1 MPPLIPDVSEAL
13 RVELTLIRTV
23 MRTVRL
29 ITYHSSLVSS
39 TAARPHGYAVRT
51 SQRIRIVSQSRPK
64 GKSTTP
70 PTSPLPGILSA
81 AVVLLVLG
89 LVAWLLLSRSGPA
102 QTSAPTAAPPAATQ
116 PPAAASEPAPGTL
129 PTATTYTYSAP
140 PPLTIDPAKRYTA
153 TISTPRGDIVIELLP
168 DIAPQ
173 TVNNF
178 VFLARNNFY
187 NGLTWHRVLP
197 NFMAQGGD
205 PNGDGTGGPG
215 YSIPAEFS
223 DAIAFDGP
231 GIVAMARS
239 ADPDSAG
246 SQFFITTGPAE
257 WLNGQY
263 TAFGRV
269 IAGQEIVDGIP
280 LRDPQNPADLARPG
294 EPILGITI
302 TEE

>member
-1 MPPLIPDVSEAL
+1 M
-13 RVELTLIRTV
+13 
-23 MRTVRL
+23 
-29 ITYHSSLVSS
+29 
-39 TAARPHGYAVRT
+39 
-51 SQRIRIVSQSRPK
+51 SQSRPK

-70 PTSPLPGILSA
+70 PASPLPGILSA

-89 LVAWLLLSRSGPA
+89 LVAWLLLSRSGPT
-102 QTSAPTAAPPAATQ
+102 QTSAPTSAPLAATQPPAAASEPAPGTLATQ

-140 PPLTIDPAKRYTA
+140 PPMTIDPAKRYTA
-153 TISTPRGDIVIELLP
+153 TIRTPRGEIVIELLP

-187 NGLTWHRVLP
+187 NGLTWHRVLA

-223 DAIAFDGP
+223 DALAFDGP